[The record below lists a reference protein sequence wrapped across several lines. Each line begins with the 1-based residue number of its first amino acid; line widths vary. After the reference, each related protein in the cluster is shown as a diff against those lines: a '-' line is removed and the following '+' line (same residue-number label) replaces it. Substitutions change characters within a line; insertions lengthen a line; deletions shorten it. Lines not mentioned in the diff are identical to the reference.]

1 MTQST
6 ASDEPLA
13 PAEAATPDP
22 IATGPRSL
30 VRVLS
35 IFELLAKTEEGM
47 TLTELSQA
55 LNSPKSS
62 LLALLRPLV
71 GTDYLAQSGSR
82 YRPGPAILQLAMN
95 LMAGHSY
102 SSLARGF
109 VQELANQSN
118 ESAYLTALDRQHR
131 VVTYIDAIESKQ
143 AVRYAVGVGAVRP
156 LFVSAA
162 GRVLLAY
169 QPQEWIESFL
179 STGPFRSPVGGETV
193 EVEQLREDLQRIR
206 EEGCAVSLG
215 QAVEGAAGVA
225 APLFDAMGQ
234 VSHALLLAAPRDRMT
249 KSLPK
254 MRALVIDVA
263 DRASR
268 TLANARTYQAVGQR
282 S

>member
-6 ASDEPLA
+6 ASDEPPA
-13 PAEAATPDP
+13 PAEAAISDP
-22 IATGPRSL
+22 VSSGPRSL

-35 IFELLAKTEEGM
+35 IFGLLAKTEEGM

-62 LLALLRPLV
+62 LLGLLRPLV
-71 GTDYLAQSGSR
+71 GTKYLVQSGNR
-82 YRPGPAILQLAMN
+82 YQPGPAILQLSMS

-102 SSLARGF
+102 TSLARGF
-109 VQELANQSN
+109 VQELASQSN

-131 VVTYIDAIESKQ
+131 IVTYIDAIESKQ

-169 QPQEWIESFL
+169 QPPEWIESFL
-179 STGPFRSPVGGETV
+179 STGPFHSPVSGEAV
-193 EVEQLREDLQRIR
+193 EVSRLREDLQRIR
-206 EEGCAVSLG
+206 GEGCAVSLSE
-215 QAVEGAAGVA
+215 AVEGAAGVA

-234 VSHALLLAAPRDRMT
+234 VSHALLLAAPLDRMT

-254 MRALVIDVA
+254 MRELVIEVA
-263 DRASR
+263 GRASR
-268 TLANARTYQAVGQR
+268 TLANARTYQAAGQR
-282 S
+282 L